1 LGLESGKVC
10 SDFARELER
19 DLATRTAERDE
30 AREQL
35 RLANI
40 DQFNSEAEVAA
51 LKAHDPLAEMWR
63 ELEAYQEQADRDG
76 HGESWRAMC
85 SEKTHAAASYAVRE
99 ATWAAAWN
107 AWDAARAAE
116 RAAEGA
122 RDAIAAIRRAKEGR

>member
-1 LGLESGKVC
+1 MTAADEI
-10 SDFARELER
+10 ARLHALWCEEKSKAMTFHAEVER
-19 DLATRTAERDE
+19 
-30 AREQL
+30 L
-35 RLANI
+35 R
-40 DQFNSEAEVAA
+40 AEVAA